1 MLTHADSQARIDE
14 TPATSLTE
22 ALAIVA
28 VGNPDGIALTDAH
41 RTLTH
46 RETDRLTSALAT
58 ILDDRLVPDPHT
70 GAGVGPVT
78 GDTPLGA
85 DTVPIGLMAT
95 HSVDGLLAMLGLVK
109 AGRLFVALDPH
120 LPEAR
125 LMHVIRLAGIT
136 EILADAENVAASQP
150 LVAPD
155 PAAPNA
161 GRGTVHRLEQLL
173 DEARA
178 IAETDDDIPVVPA
191 GRARGGRDGLTIIF
205 TSGSTGAP
213 KGVVMT
219 HRQALVDAASQRL
232 TFRFD
237 AQDRVA
243 SVLPHGFAAG
253 FMLPVTSLLS
263 GASVHIVDPRDT
275 GIEKLVAWVDAQHLT
290 TLHCTPHLLR
300 SVTAAL
306 DPSDDRLRG
315 LRMFATVG
323 EAITG
328 PDIAALRPLMGPTAS
343 FWNWTGSSETNVI
356 AFNEIGP
363 GDPIPDGPVPSGRI
377 AFGKEVRILRPDG
390 TQADVGETGD
400 IVVVSDAMTSG
411 YWGNPEQTATRAGVD
426 ADGTPTWKQ
435 GDLGRFDAEGR
446 ITLLGRADD
455 AVKVRG
461 YLVEPSEV
469 ESALRRLDGVQE
481 AVVIAVKN
489 PPAPTRL
496 IAYVVSAAGRRTASP
511 AAIRRALR
519 DQLPD
524 YMVPGAIVPMIA
536 LPRNERGKVDR
547 AQLPDAPMPGS
558 TLPTPAAPATAT
570 SSETAAAQV
579 VVGAAEPTGSEM
591 NEHTFDQWELVV
603 GQIWAEVL
611 GLHAVGLDD
620 DFAEL
625 GGDSLSA
632 EEMLAAVQERIGVD
646 LRSSEVLEHPTVR
659 DFARR
664 VRAGAAA
671 IPSHPDVVKLTSGGS
686 GAPIFCI
693 SGAGALSLTFL
704 PLSRHL
710 AGHDVYAFQQHGL
723 ERRTMPDWSVPAA
736 ARRYLELMRVVQP
749 RGPYLLIGHSLGGL
763 VALEIARMLTEAGE
777 QVEHVV
783 LLDTYLPRTT
793 AQQGAMEFARLPQ
806 QDATTPA
813 ARLRRGLDR
822 QFRRVL
828 PGGAAQFRRVGRRLR
843 AYGAGV
849 VQFDGQKQFDAF
861 FDQAVLMSKRFR
873 VPQYDGRVTFVQAD
887 GNPDGREAWTP
898 YLVGDM
904 RWPRLASEHS
914 SLLREPHVTE
924 LAAVL
929 RAAID
934 GETPDGTAH

>member
-1 MLTHADSQARIDE
+1 LLTHAETPADTDV
-14 TPATSLTE
+14 TPATSLIE
-22 ALAIVA
+22 ALAIA
-28 VGNPDGIALTDAH
+28 AAHDPDGIALTDAH
-41 RTLTH
+41 RTVTH
-46 RETDRLTSALAT
+46 CETDRITGALGA
-58 ILDDRLVPDPHT
+58 ILDARLAPDPHT
-70 GAGVGPVT
+70 GAGVGPVQGT
-78 GDTPLGA
+78 E
-85 DTVPIGLMAT
+85 TVPVGIMAT
-95 HSVDGLLAMLGLVK
+95 HSVDGVLAMLGLVK
-109 AGRLFVALDPH
+109 AGRIFVALDPH
-120 LPEAR
+120 LPHAR

-136 EILADAENVAASQP
+136 DILADAENVEYSAP
-150 LVAPD
+150 LVEPEAATDDAP
-155 PAAPNA
+155 ARA
-161 GRGTVHRLEQLL
+161 RGTVHRLPDL
-173 DEARA
+173 
-178 IAETDDDIPVVPA
+178 IAEAKSTIASNADVPA
-191 GRARGGRDGLTIIF
+191 VPAALERGGRDGLTIIF

-219 HRQALVDAASQRL
+219 HRQSLVDAASERAS
-232 TFRFD
+232 FGIGPD
-237 AQDRVA
+237 DRVA

-253 FMLPVTSLLS
+253 FQLVMTSLMT

-275 GIEKLVAWVDAQHLT
+275 GIEKLVAWIADERLT

-300 SVTAAL
+300 SMTSAL
-306 DPSDDRLRG
+306 DPADDRLRG
-315 LRMFATVG
+315 LRLFATVG

-328 PDIAALRPLMGPTAS
+328 PDIRALRPFMGEHAS
-343 FWNWTGSSETNVI
+343 FWNWTGSSETNVF

-377 AFGKEVRILRPDG
+377 AIGKEVRILRPDG
-390 TQADVGETGD
+390 TPAAVGETGD
-400 IVVVSDAMTSG
+400 IMVVSDGMTSG
-411 YWGNPEQTATRAGVD
+411 YWGNPEQTAARAGTD
-426 ADGTPTWKQ
+426 PDGTPTWKQ
-435 GDLGRFDAEGR
+435 GDLGRFDEHGR

-469 ESALRRLDGVQE
+469 EAAIRQLDGIRE
-481 AVVIAVKN
+481 AAVIAVKN

-496 IAYVVSAAGRRTASP
+496 IAYVVGTSGRRTASP

-524 YMVPGAIVPMIA
+524 YMVPGGIVPMLA

-547 AQLPDAPMPGS
+547 ARLPEAPIPGS
-558 TLPTPAAPATAT
+558 TLPAPAAPVQAT
-570 SSETAAAQV
+570 SSETDAAQV
-579 VVGAAEPTGSEM
+579 VVGAAEPTGTEM
-591 NEHTFDQWELVV
+591 NEDTFDQWELVI

-632 EEMLAAVQERIGVD
+632 EEMLAVVQERIGVD

-686 GAPIFCI
+686 GAPVFCI
-693 SGAGALSLTFL
+693 TGAGALALTFL

-723 ERRTMPDWSVPAA
+723 ERRTLPDWSIPAA

-749 RGPYLLIGHSLGGL
+749 RGPYQLIGHSLGGL
-763 VALEIARMLTEAGE
+763 VALEIARMLTAAGE
-777 QVEHVV
+777 TVDHVV

-793 AQQGAMEFARLPQ
+793 AEQGALEFARLPEREHSS
-806 QDATTPA
+806 
-813 ARLRRGLDR
+813 ARTARIRRGIDK
-822 QFRRVL
+822 QVRRVL
-828 PGGAAQFRRVGRRLR
+828 PGGAAQFRRVGRRIR
-843 AYGAGV
+843 AYGAGLF
-849 VQFDGQKQFDAF
+849 QYDGQRQFDAF
-861 FDQAVLMSKRFR
+861 FDQAALMAKRYQ

-887 GNPDGREAWTP
+887 GNPDGQAAWSQF
-898 YLVGDM
+898 LVGDM
-904 RWPRLASEHS
+904 RWPTLASEHS

-929 RAAID
+929 RTALD
-934 GETPDGTAH
+934 GETPDATAH